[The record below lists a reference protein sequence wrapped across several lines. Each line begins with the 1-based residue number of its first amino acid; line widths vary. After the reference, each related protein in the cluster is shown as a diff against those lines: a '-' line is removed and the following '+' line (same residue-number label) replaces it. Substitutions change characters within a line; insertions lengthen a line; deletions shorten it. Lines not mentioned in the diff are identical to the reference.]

1 MFNQLYRHSRGQ
13 QPTHVCGP
21 WLGDPWHH
29 HASTP
34 APARV
39 PCQWTSSSP
48 IGCSQGSNIIC
59 KLHVDEGIPTILGNR
74 HAVNTQHQLF
84 HRWRDSPATVL
95 RVVERCRSEHPLQ
108 KLDSRLHLYT
118 SNSHN
123 TLPPS
128 LYLLNAAGLAK
139 PHAIEHLAADLVE
152 LHRYQAR
159 PQTTA
164 LLWLACIDLAYRY
177 TVI

>member
-1 MFNQLYRHSRGQ
+1 MYAVLDWETRDIITRLHLRRRGCRASEHRHRQLAAAK
-13 QPTHVCGP
+13 V
-21 WLGDPWHH
+21 
-29 HASTP
+29 A
-34 APARV
+34 
-39 PCQWTSSSP
+39 TSSVNCMSTREFLRY
-48 IGCSQGSNIIC
+48 SAT
-59 KLHVDEGIPTILGNR
+59 D
-74 HAVNTQHQLF
+74 AVNTQHQLF
-84 HRWRDSPATVL
+84 HRRRDSPATVL

-108 KLDSRLHLYT
+108 KLDSRLHLHT
-118 SNSHN
+118 SNSRN

-164 LLWLACIDLAYRY
+164 LL
-177 TVI
+177 